1 MMGSTN
7 RDGGEKAPA
16 MMGIEW
22 IIYDQHNEGYRM
34 YHWVHYSH

>member
-22 IIYDQHNEGYRM
+22 IKYDQHNEGYRM